1 MKKILALVL
10 AALLALTLA
19 GCSGSAEKPAA
30 ADNGDS
36 FKVAIVLGVGGLGDE
51 SFNDSMYDGCKMAM
65 GADKSITVQV
75 KTTINGGKTVVS
87 SYTIPVGKTL
97 KNA

>member
-19 GCSGSAEKPAA
+19 GCTGTASKPA
-30 ADNGDS
+30 ADNGDA

-51 SFNDSMYDGCKMAM
+51 SFNDSMYDGCKLAM
-65 GADKSITVQV
+65 EADKSVTVQV
-75 KTTINGGKTVVS
+75 VEPTEVAEFLSLIH
-87 SYTIPVGKTL
+87 I
-97 KNA
+97 